1 MAAYPRLR
9 LRAVSPETELD
20 SAALRRAESA
30 LAIVLRP
37 LAVRTAA
44 EWARPPVG
52 SAKTKAV
59 ASRPLVVRPVAELES
74 AASLQAEEMFAL
86 HPPAASVPERA
97 RLSAELAVWAR
108 RLAGPVASAAQAAA
122 RLLEAP
128 AVAWDAAVVPQQ
140 AVAAWV

>member
-1 MAAYPRLR
+1 MAAYPRLC
-9 LRAVSPETELD
+9 LRAVSLD
-20 SAALRRAESA
+20 SVALRRAESVLMA

-52 SAKTKAV
+52 SAKTKAI
-59 ASRPLVVRPVAELES
+59 ASRPLAVRPVAELES

-108 RLAGPVASAAQAAA
+108 RLAGPVVSAAQAAA

-128 AVAWDAAVVPQQ
+128 P
-140 AVAAWV
+140 VAAWV

>member
-20 SAALRRAESA
+20 SVALRWTELVLMA

-44 EWARPPVG
+44 ESARPPVG
-52 SAKTKAV
+52 SAKTKAI
-59 ASRPLVVRPVAELES
+59 ASRPLVVRPVVELES
-74 AASLQAEEMFAL
+74 AASPRGEELFAL
-86 HPPAASVPERA
+86 PPPAASVPERA

-108 RLAGPVASAAQAAA
+108 RWAGPAVSAAQAAA

-128 AVAWDAAVVPQQ
+128 AVAWDAAVVPQH
-140 AVAAWV
+140 A